1 MTTARYN
8 VVVICLDTFRA
19 DFALGQAAWTAD
31 VPALTRLRAES
42 TVCSAAF
49 GEGFATIPMRRA
61 YFTGEPSFP
70 WRYAFDTKG
79 MWPTG
84 RGWHKIPPRQQTLA
98 EMLLDAGYA
107 TGLVADTYHMF
118 KPTMNFTRGF
128 ASYDFV
134 RGYES
139 DNWKSGHVT
148 AAELRPYVRAPA
160 RPEDHPI
167 LVQHLLNARTRS
179 QESDWSAARVFDRA
193 AEWVEEQPGY
203 RPFFLWVDS
212 FSPHEPWDPP
222 ARFVE
227 RYISSY
233 HGTRFIYPI
242 SGPQDF
248 TAEEATWIRAAYRGY
263 LSFVDERLSRLLA
276 ALERPDLR
284 ERTIVVVLSD
294 HGTELGEHGRFSKT
308 ASHLFAHNTRLLWMM
323 RHPAV
328 PASTYDGFVQS
339 VDLAPTLCDMLG
351 LPPLGSGVSLWPAM
365 QGRAAGTGRDHV
377 ISGWGSYAA
386 VRDPQWN
393 YIVNFEDPRDLEA
406 LYHVA
411 VDPGEQVNVLDAE
424 RQQAARL
431 RRRLE
436 TLLDQELPAR
446 LADEVQPGVAPIR
459 RLLGTKRAAVAK
471 DSGFV

>member
-1 MTTARYN
+1 MVTTRYN
-8 VVVICLDTFRA
+8 VVAICLDTFRA
-19 DFALGQAAWTAD
+19 DFVLGQAPWTAD
-31 VPALTRLRAES
+31 LPVLTRLRGES
-42 TVCSAAF
+42 LVCREAF

-70 WRYAFDTKG
+70 WRYALDTRG

-84 RGWHKIPPRQQTLA
+84 RGWHKIPPKQDTLA
-98 EMLLDAGYA
+98 EVLLDAGYA

-139 DNWKSGHVT
+139 DNWRSGEVT
-148 AAELRPYVRAPA
+148 EAELRPYVREPA

-167 LVQHLLNARTRS
+167 LVQHLLNARGRS
-179 QESDWSAARVFDRA
+179 QESEWSAARVFDRA
-193 AEWVEEQPGY
+193 AAWVGEQPRH

-227 RYISSY
+227 QYAPQY

-248 TAEEATWIRAAYRGY
+248 TAEEASWIRAAYRGY

-276 ALERPDLR
+276 MLDRPGLR

-323 RHPAV
+323 RHPDM

-351 LPPLGSGVSLWPAM
+351 LPRIGSGESLWPTL
-365 QGRAAGTGRDHV
+365 QGREGRRGRDHV
-377 ISGWGSYAA
+377 ISGWGSYAS
-386 VRDPQWN
+386 VRDQNWN
-393 YIVNFEDPRDLEA
+393 YLVNFEDPGEREA

-411 VDPGEQVNVLDAE
+411 VDPGEQTDVLDSE
-424 RQQAARL
+424 RQEAARL

-446 LADEVQPGVAPIR
+446 LSDEVQPGVAPIR
-459 RLLGTKRAAVAK
+459 RLLGAKRATVGK